1 MNGGQPCEER
11 FTALHFNAIY
21 GLDICIGDYKTAD
34 PLPAG
39 MLKKIWGTPL
49 LDFFPDQAE
58 QSAPKVTLIQGVTL
72 IYFPLR
78 RIPRKMWHS
87 CRQRQVIW
95 LCQPAMSANMTTL
108 ISTHKPT
115 TSLQAPAQACARV
128 EALRLLISRFHRNAG
143 PLQKRVRFNI
153 RFLGCD
159 LPRIPD

>member
-1 MNGGQPCEER
+1 
-11 FTALHFNAIY
+11 
-21 GLDICIGDYKTAD
+21 
-34 PLPAG
+34 
-39 MLKKIWGTPL
+39 MLKKMWGTPM
-49 LDFFPDQAE
+49 LDLFPDQAE

-108 ISTHKPT
+108 ISNHNPT
-115 TSLQAPAQACARV
+115 TSLQAPAQVCARV
-128 EALRLLISRFHRNAG
+128 EALSLHISRCHRTAG
-143 PLQKRVRFNI
+143 PLHKRARFNI